1 MTSGEPSAGPALPGP
16 PQFNAIPVWDSVK
29 AAFAAVQGDLES
41 FFVAARIWVL
51 VLGVLGGATLSLAA
65 GAEPGGAS
73 GFAFAV
79 AIVRIVGTAAFLVAW
94 HRHVLLAETIA
105 PMGAVKIGRREG
117 RFVLY
122 ELVPAVLIALVF
134 LVSEILALPVAAF
147 AVAAI
152 AVFAVSVR
160 WLLFAPLAALDVP
173 GNLLAHSWN
182 LSRGNGLRLFGGFCV
197 ITILIFIPLMILQV
211 LYLGFAG
218 GQVSPNLILNLIY
231 SLASETLNFAVL
243 AWCAGFLCHS
253 FAVIMQRTLPLDPHD
268 KGIFPGGPAA
278 QS

>member
-1 MTSGEPSAGPALPGP
+1 MTLGEPSAGPALPGP

-134 LVSEILALPVAAF
+134 LAACDQ
-147 AVAAI
+147 
-152 AVFAVSVR
+152 SR
-160 WLLFAPLAALDVP
+160 SLK
-173 GNLLAHSWN
+173 SWRFLWR
-182 LSRGNGLRLFGGFCV
+182 LSRWRRSPFLRFR
-197 ITILIFIPLMILQV
+197 
-211 LYLGFAG
+211 
-218 GQVSPNLILNLIY
+218 
-231 SLASETLNFAVL
+231 
-243 AWCAGFLCHS
+243 CAGFCS
-253 FAVIMQRTLPLDPHD
+253 RRSPRSMFPGTSWPIP
-268 KGIFPGGPAA
+268 GIFRGAMA
-278 QS
+278 CVYSADFA